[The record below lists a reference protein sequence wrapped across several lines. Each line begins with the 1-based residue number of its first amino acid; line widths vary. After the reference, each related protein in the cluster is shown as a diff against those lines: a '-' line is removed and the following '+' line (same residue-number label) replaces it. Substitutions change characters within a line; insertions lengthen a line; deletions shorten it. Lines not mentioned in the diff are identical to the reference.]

1 MSFRVCLS
9 SINLR
14 VKEIHTILLNR
25 YVFIYLIVY
34 IDSVEPTLDHQTLVS
49 LLTLEL
55 QDLLYFRDSFLL
67 YLRGEIFLLYYS
79 LQSNRESFLLSK
91 DSYFT
96 KRAIDNQIPISGFR
110 SFKPNTFLKECRHL
124 FLYFCETIILYV
136 KRQSSMIFG

>member
-79 LQSNRESFLLSK
+79 L
-91 DSYFT
+91 
-96 KRAIDNQIPISGFR
+96 
-110 SFKPNTFLKECRHL
+110 
-124 FLYFCETIILYV
+124 
-136 KRQSSMIFG
+136 